1 VNAATLIGPGAGITE
16 ATDQDTAE
24 EDRLNVDRTF
34 VTLGPGTYTI
44 SDWELN
50 VFAHTQGTITPM
62 LLSFVSGSPTT
73 YNTEWIAAA
82 FDPTSNGVQ
91 TVGESGTF
99 TLDALTNIYAGFF
112 TEGQGS
118 GIIALDANNSGSEA
132 VSRITITLLQL
143 LLEPTRLSPAF
154 LMVLVEPARL
164 KSP

>member
-1 VNAATLIGPGAGITE
+1 MNAATLIGPGAGITE

-62 LLSFVSGSPTT
+62 LLSFVSGTPTT

-118 GIIALDANNSGSEA
+118 GIIAL
-132 VSRITITLLQL
+132 TL
-143 LLEPTRLSPAF
+143 R
-154 LMVLVEPARL
+154 RRR
-164 KSP
+164 